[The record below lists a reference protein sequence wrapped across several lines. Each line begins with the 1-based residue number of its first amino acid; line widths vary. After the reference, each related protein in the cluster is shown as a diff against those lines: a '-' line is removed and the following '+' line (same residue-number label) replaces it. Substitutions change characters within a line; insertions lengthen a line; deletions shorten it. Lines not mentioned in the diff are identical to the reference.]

1 MSKENRRMEEAITT
15 YPKVTTEW
23 GTYYLGT
30 NKDGS
35 YFALKDKDPSFCFEA
50 IDIREVTK
58 KAEETLRAYSR
69 GVFRPG
75 ENLRRKR
82 GPIE

>member
-1 MSKENRRMEEAITT
+1 MSKMNRRMEKAFITT

-23 GTYYLGT
+23 GIYYLGT

-50 IDIREVTK
+50 LDIKEVTK
-58 KAEETLRAYSR
+58 KAEETLREYSR
-69 GVFRPG
+69 GLFRPG
-75 ENLRRKR
+75 ENLRRNR
-82 GPIE
+82 